1 MRIAL
6 LGLLAIPFAVIEAS
20 IPAQAYEYPW
30 TYKTPLYS
38 DRSLDCNYPKSIWP
52 LSADVSFVEEPKWV
66 SDSSCYIYKNTK
78 MDNYY

>member
-38 DRSLDCNYPKSIWP
+38 DSSLYCNYQKIIWP
-52 LSADVSFVEEPKWV
+52 LSTDVSFVKEIERV
-66 SDSSCYIYKNTK
+66 SGSSCYPYQNTK
-78 MDNYY
+78 MYY